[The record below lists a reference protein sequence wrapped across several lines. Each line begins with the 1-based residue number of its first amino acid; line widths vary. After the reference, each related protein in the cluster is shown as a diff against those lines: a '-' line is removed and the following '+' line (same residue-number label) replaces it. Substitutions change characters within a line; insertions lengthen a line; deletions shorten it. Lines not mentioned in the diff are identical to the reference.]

1 MCVYASPVDILSP
14 RKRHKNI
21 SAILQFWIG
30 IIYPATRCRVST
42 HGIWIDVIW
51 ICLMLFPLTLFENTW
66 YGNWELLQ
74 NKAFLEKASNSLT
87 NRDFIF
93 LEKIIIQTMIWYPY
107 NTKDNATYTIFVMLP
122 KICYISHRIPW
133 KGLEVAVRCIVCK
146 NFIHNL
152 HKRFSLC
159 NIQTL
164 YNILA
169 SLFKK
174 GSIFQYLSSTISAGF
189 H

>member
-1 MCVYASPVDILSP
+1 MCDYMCVYASPVDILSP
-14 RKRHKNI
+14 RKSHKNI

-74 NKAFLEKASNSLT
+74 DKAFLEKASNSST

-93 LEKIIIQTMIWYPY
+93 LTFIVFDEKLTQS
-107 NTKDNATYTIFVMLP
+107 LS
-122 KICYISHRIPW
+122 CYRKSVIYHIGNHE
-133 KGLEVAVRCIVCK
+133 KV
-146 NFIHNL
+146 
-152 HKRFSLC
+152 
-159 NIQTL
+159 
-164 YNILA
+164 
-169 SLFKK
+169 
-174 GSIFQYLSSTISAGF
+174 
-189 H
+189 